1 MADVDPDMQ
10 KAFAKAGG
18 APPMP
23 EADKDHM
30 AKLAAKKREAM
41 AAQVRAHDSVVPSL
55 APARCPFWA
64 RIPPASHVRALHP
77 PELAL
82 CCARLTLCAVRRR
95 LLLLLRLSRGSWR
108 KRTRRKTRSRS
119 VLRPAKRQRI
129 RCADICSHGPHFTA
143 ALANTAADLW
153 RLWGGRLGRLGCP
166 RRTALRSLRSWSCW
180 TARSTRSR
188 LRWRR
193 TTLTSEGARRGW
205 RGSAAPLCA

>member
-41 AAQVRAHDSVVPSL
+41 AAQVRAHDNAVPSLAVPSL

-64 RIPPASHVRALHP
+64 RKPPVSHVRSP
-77 PELAL
+77 PSRPDLAL
-82 CCARLTLCAVRRR
+82 CRARLTLCAARRR
-95 LLLLLRLSRGSWR
+95 LLLRLSRGSWR
-108 KRTRRKTRSRS
+108 KRTRRKMRSRS

-129 RCADICSHGPHFTA
+129 RCADISCSHGPHFTA
-143 ALANTAADLW
+143 VFVGTAADLW
-153 RLWGGRLGRLGCP
+153 WLWGGRLGRLGCP
-166 RRTALRSLRSWSCW
+166 WRTAPRSLRSWSCW
-180 TARSTRSR
+180 TAR
-188 LRWRR
+188 
-193 TTLTSEGARRGW
+193 
-205 RGSAAPLCA
+205 

>member
-41 AAQVRAHDSVVPSL
+41 AAQVRARSNAVPPLSPPL
-55 APARCPFWA
+55 AAHSGRANHRPHMCALR
-64 RIPPASHVRALHP
+64 PPD
-77 PELAL
+77 LAL
-82 CCARLTLCAVRRR
+82 CRARLTLCAVRRR
-95 LLLLLRLSRGSWR
+95 LLLRLSRGGWR

-129 RCADICSHGPHFTA
+129 RCADISCSHFTA
-143 ALANTAADLW
+143 AFH
-153 RLWGGRLGRLGCP
+153 
-166 RRTALRSLRSWSCW
+166 
-180 TARSTRSR
+180 
-188 LRWRR
+188 
-193 TTLTSEGARRGW
+193 
-205 RGSAAPLCA
+205 GSAREHGC